1 MTLLVLILLPAADA
15 QAKKDRI
22 YRISGSGQDEKGK
35 PVPTEVLSTAQSGVR
50 ISIRY
55 LDALKAGEAMASVIG
70 GTAGIFHERTATSR
84 GHLVF
89 ALQIENES
97 GFDLL
102 FEPGQGRLITNR
114 SDAEFPLDYTGL
126 YDLLRTLP
134 GGAPDL
140 DEIEKAV
147 YSRAA
152 TIRSGGSV
160 RKLLVFDGPRD
171 ERFKKLEIRIGVIHT
186 PEGEI
191 DAKFPFRRFEV
202 EP

>member
-1 MTLLVLILLPAADA
+1 MICLPAADA
-15 QAKKDRI
+15 QAKKDKI
-22 YRISGSGQDEKGK
+22 YRLSGSGQDEKGK
-35 PVPTEVLSTAQSGVR
+35 PVPTEVLSVAQSGVR

-70 GTAGIFHERTATSR
+70 GTAGIFKERTATTR

-89 ALQIENES
+89 ALQIENEG

-102 FEPGQGRLITNR
+102 FEPGQGRLITDR
-114 SDAEFPLDYTGL
+114 TDAEFPLDYTGL
-126 YDLLRTLP
+126 YELLRTMP

-140 DEIEKAV
+140 EDIEKAV
-147 YSRAA
+147 YSRAV
-152 TIRSGGSV
+152 TIRSGGSI

-186 PEGEI
+186 PDGEI
-191 DAKFPFRRFEV
+191 DANFSFKRFEV